1 MKDRQSSGFRIAR
14 PRGETVVFGKSV
26 KMVESRIGDNL
37 EYLRLLVVALLVEQ
51 FGGGGAPTVY
61 AIGNTAAQHFI

>member
-1 MKDRQSSGFRIAR
+1 MKDRQSSLIRIAR
-14 PRGETVVFGKSV
+14 PRGETVVIGKSV
-26 KMVESRIGDNL
+26 KVVESWIGDNL

-61 AIGNTAAQHFI
+61 AIGNTAAKDLI